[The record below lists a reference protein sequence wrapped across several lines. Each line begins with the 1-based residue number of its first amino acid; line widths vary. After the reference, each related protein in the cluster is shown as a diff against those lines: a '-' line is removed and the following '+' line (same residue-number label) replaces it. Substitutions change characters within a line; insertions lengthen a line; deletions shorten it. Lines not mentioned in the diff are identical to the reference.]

1 MIPTTFL
8 EIIVSNVKL
17 EIMDEPTKHSNIQ
30 DALNSWKAELLDLT
44 GRNQLLYLKNYK
56 SQIEL
61 NDLKFF
67 NLDKFSKDVDQKLIE
82 SEIEINIIDYF
93 EAPVEEK
100 FDETDEE
107 EEASTDTTDVDKQ
120 LDQLLAAMIPD
131 ESLRQTI
138 KTKAFN
144 ELVDNELADKDIS
157 SWTKQTMDVFMTRAE
172 DMYGAMLIDN
182 EMAQIV
188 EEEIVE
194 EVTEEIIEEV
204 TEETFDE
211 VKPLPENP
219 TPEEIA
225 EFLKKFKDKN
235 DK

>member
-1 MIPTTFL
+1 M
-8 EIIVSNVKL
+8 E
-17 EIMDEPTKHSNIQ
+17 EPTKHSNFQ

-61 NDLKFF
+61 NELKFF

-93 EAPVEEK
+93 DAPNEEQL
-100 FDETDEE
+100 DETDDE

-120 LDQLLAAMIPD
+120 LDQLLAALIPD

-144 ELVDNELADKDIS
+144 ELVNNELADKDIN
-157 SWTKQTMDVFMTRAE
+157 SWTKQNMDVFMTRAE
-172 DMYGAMLIDN
+172 DMFGAMLIDN

-194 EVTEEIIEEV
+194 EVTEETV
-204 TEETFDE
+204 DE

-219 TPEEIA
+219 TLEEIA

-235 DK
+235 EK

>member
-1 MIPTTFL
+1 
-8 EIIVSNVKL
+8 
-17 EIMDEPTKHSNIQ
+17 MDKPTKHSNIQ

-67 NLDKFSKDVDQKLIE
+67 NLENFSKDVDQKLIE

-107 EEASTDTTDVDKQ
+107 EEASTDNANVDKQ

-172 DMYGAMLIDN
+172 DMYGAMLIEN
-182 EMAQIV
+182 ENAQTI

-194 EVTEEIIEEV
+194 DVKEEIIEEV
-204 TEETFDE
+204 TEEKVEE

>member
-1 MIPTTFL
+1 M
-8 EIIVSNVKL
+8 E
-17 EIMDEPTKHSNIQ
+17 EPTKHSNIQ
-30 DALNSWKAELLDLT
+30 DALKSWKAELLDLT

-67 NLDKFSKDVDQKLIE
+67 NLENFSKDVDQKLIE

-93 EAPVEEK
+93 EEPVEEQ
-100 FDETDEE
+100 FDETDDE
-107 EEASTDTTDVDKQ
+107 EEASTDTADLDKQ
-120 LDQLLAAMIPD
+120 LDQLLADMIPD

-144 ELVDNELADKDIS
+144 ELVDNELADKDIN

-172 DMYGAMLIDN
+172 DMFGAMLIDN
-182 EMAQIV
+182 DMAQTV

-194 EVTEEIIEEV
+194 EVTEEIVEEV
-204 TEETFDE
+204 TEEIIEE

>member
-1 MIPTTFL
+1 
-8 EIIVSNVKL
+8 
-17 EIMDEPTKHSNIQ
+17 MDEPTKHSNIQ

-67 NLDKFSKDVDQKLIE
+67 NLENFSKDVDQKLIE

-107 EEASTDTTDVDKQ
+107 EEASTDNANVDKQ

-172 DMYGAMLIDN
+172 DMYGAMLIEN
-182 EMAQIV
+182 ENAQTI

-194 EVTEEIIEEV
+194 DVKEKIIEEV
-204 TEETFDE
+204 TEEMVEE

>member
-1 MIPTTFL
+1 
-8 EIIVSNVKL
+8 
-17 EIMDEPTKHSNIQ
+17 MDEPTKHSNIQ

-67 NLDKFSKDVDQKLIE
+67 NLENFSKDVDQKLIE

-93 EAPVEEK
+93 EEPVEEQ
-100 FDETDEE
+100 FDETDDE
-107 EEASTDTTDVDKQ
+107 EEASTDTADLDKQ
-120 LDQLLAAMIPD
+120 LDQLLADMIPD

-144 ELVDNELADKDIS
+144 ELVDNELADKDIN

-172 DMYGAMLIDN
+172 DMFGAMLIDN
-182 EMAQIV
+182 DMAQTV

-194 EVTEEIIEEV
+194 EVTEEIVEEV
-204 TEETFDE
+204 TEEIIEE

>member
-1 MIPTTFL
+1 M
-8 EIIVSNVKL
+8 E
-17 EIMDEPTKHSNIQ
+17 EPTKHSNIQ

-67 NLDKFSKDVDQKLIE
+67 NLENFSKDVDQKLIE

-131 ESLRQTI
+131 KSLRQTI

-172 DMYGAMLIDN
+172 DMFGAMLIDN
-182 EMAQIV
+182 EMAQTV

-204 TEETFDE
+204 TEETVDE

>member
-1 MIPTTFL
+1 
-8 EIIVSNVKL
+8 
-17 EIMDEPTKHSNIQ
+17 MDEPTKHSNIQ

-100 FDETDEE
+100 FNETDEE

-204 TEETFDE
+204 TEETVDE

>member
-1 MIPTTFL
+1 M
-8 EIIVSNVKL
+8 E
-17 EIMDEPTKHSNIQ
+17 EPTKHSNIQ

-61 NDLKFF
+61 NELKFF

-93 EAPVEEK
+93 DAPIEEQL
-100 FDETDEE
+100 DETDDE

-172 DMYGAMLIDN
+172 DMFGAMLIEN
-182 EMAQIV
+182 EMAQTI

-194 EVTEEIIEEV
+194 EV
-204 TEETFDE
+204 
-211 VKPLPENP
+211 
-219 TPEEIA
+219 
-225 EFLKKFKDKN
+225 KKK
-235 DK
+235 

>member
-1 MIPTTFL
+1 
-8 EIIVSNVKL
+8 
-17 EIMDEPTKHSNIQ
+17 MDEPTKHSNIQ

-67 NLDKFSKDVDQKLIE
+67 NLDKFSKDVDQKLIQ

-172 DMYGAMLIDN
+172 DMYGAMLVDN

-204 TEETFDE
+204 TEETVDE

>member
-1 MIPTTFL
+1 
-8 EIIVSNVKL
+8 
-17 EIMDEPTKHSNIQ
+17 MDEPTKHSNIQ

-44 GRNQLLYLKNYK
+44 GRNELLYLKNYK

-107 EEASTDTTDVDKQ
+107 EEASTDNANVDKQ

>member
-1 MIPTTFL
+1 
-8 EIIVSNVKL
+8 
-17 EIMDEPTKHSNIQ
+17 MDEPTKHSNIQ

-67 NLDKFSKDVDQKLIE
+67 NLENFFKDVDQKLIE

-107 EEASTDTTDVDKQ
+107 EEASTDNANVDKQ

-172 DMYGAMLIDN
+172 DMYGAMLIEN
-182 EMAQIV
+182 EMAQTI

-194 EVTEEIIEEV
+194 DVKEEIIEEV
-204 TEETFDE
+204 TEEKVEE

>member
-1 MIPTTFL
+1 M
-8 EIIVSNVKL
+8 E
-17 EIMDEPTKHSNIQ
+17 EPTKHSNIQ

-61 NDLKFF
+61 NELKFF

-93 EAPVEEK
+93 DAPIEEQL
-100 FDETDEE
+100 DETDDE
-107 EEASTDTTDVDKQ
+107 EEASTDNANVDKQ
-120 LDQLLAAMIPD
+120 LDQLLAVMIPD

-172 DMYGAMLIDN
+172 DMYGAMLIEN
-182 EMAQIV
+182 EMAQTI

-194 EVTEEIIEEV
+194 DVKEEIIEEV
-204 TEETFDE
+204 TEEKVEE

>member
-1 MIPTTFL
+1 
-8 EIIVSNVKL
+8 
-17 EIMDEPTKHSNIQ
+17 MDEPTKHSNIQ

-67 NLDKFSKDVDQKLIE
+67 NLENFSKDVDQKLIE

-107 EEASTDTTDVDKQ
+107 EEASTDNANVDKQ

-194 EVTEEIIEEV
+194 EVTEEIVEEV
-204 TEETFDE
+204 TEETVDE

>member
-1 MIPTTFL
+1 
-8 EIIVSNVKL
+8 
-17 EIMDEPTKHSNIQ
+17 MDEPTKHSNIQ

-93 EAPVEEK
+93 EAPVEK
-100 FDETDEE
+100 QLDETDDK
-107 EEASTDTTDVDKQ
+107 EEASTDTADVDKQ
-120 LDQLLAAMIPD
+120 LDQLLAAIIPD

-204 TEETFDE
+204 TEETVDE

>member
-1 MIPTTFL
+1 
-8 EIIVSNVKL
+8 
-17 EIMDEPTKHSNIQ
+17 MDEPTKHRNIQ

-61 NDLKFF
+61 NELKFF

-93 EAPVEEK
+93 DAPVEEK
-100 FDETDEE
+100 FDETDEEE

-120 LDQLLAAMIPD
+120 LDQLLAVMIPD

-172 DMYGAMLIDN
+172 DMYGAMLIEN
-182 EMAQIV
+182 EMAQTI

-204 TEETFDE
+204 TEETVDE

-219 TPEEIA
+219 TPE
-225 EFLKKFKDKN
+225 K
-235 DK
+235 

>member
-1 MIPTTFL
+1 
-8 EIIVSNVKL
+8 
-17 EIMDEPTKHSNIQ
+17 MDEPTKHSNIQ

-131 ESLRQTI
+131 KSLRQTI

-182 EMAQIV
+182 EIAQIV

-204 TEETFDE
+204 TEETVDE

>member
-1 MIPTTFL
+1 
-8 EIIVSNVKL
+8 
-17 EIMDEPTKHSNIQ
+17 MDEPTKHSNIQ

-67 NLDKFSKDVDQKLIE
+67 NLENFSKEVDQKLIE

-100 FDETDEE
+100 FDETDDEE
-107 EEASTDTTDVDKQ
+107 EEASTDNANVDKQ
-120 LDQLLAAMIPD
+120 LDQLLAVMIPD

-144 ELVDNELADKDIS
+144 ELVDNELADKDIN

-172 DMYGAMLIDN
+172 DMYGAMLIEN
-182 EMAQIV
+182 QMAQTI

-194 EVTEEIIEEV
+194 DVKEEIIEEV
-204 TEETFDE
+204 TEEKVEE

>member
-1 MIPTTFL
+1 M
-8 EIIVSNVKL
+8 E
-17 EIMDEPTKHSNIQ
+17 EPTKHSNIQ

-67 NLDKFSKDVDQKLIE
+67 NLENFSKDVDQKLIE

-100 FDETDEE
+100 FDETDDE
-107 EEASTDTTDVDKQ
+107 EEASTDNANVDKQ
-120 LDQLLAAMIPD
+120 LDQLLAVMIPD

-172 DMYGAMLIDN
+172 DMYGAMLIEN
-182 EMAQIV
+182 EMAQTI

-204 TEETFDE
+204 TEETVDE

>member
-1 MIPTTFL
+1 
-8 EIIVSNVKL
+8 
-17 EIMDEPTKHSNIQ
+17 MDEPTKHSNIQ

-67 NLDKFSKDVDQKLIE
+67 NLEKFSKDVDQKLIE
-82 SEIEINIIDYF
+82 SEIEIDIIDYF
-93 EAPVEEK
+93 EAPTEK
-100 FDETDEE
+100 QLDETDEE
-107 EEASTDTTDVDKQ
+107 EETSTDTADVDKH

-144 ELVDNELADKDIS
+144 ELVDNELADKDIN

-172 DMYGAMLIDN
+172 DMFGAMLIDN
-182 EMAQIV
+182 EMAQTV

-194 EVTEEIIEEV
+194 EATEEIVEEA
-204 TEETFDE
+204 TEEIVEE

>member
-1 MIPTTFL
+1 
-8 EIIVSNVKL
+8 
-17 EIMDEPTKHSNIQ
+17 MDEPTKHSNIQ

-67 NLDKFSKDVDQKLIE
+67 NLEKFSKDVDQKLIE
-82 SEIEINIIDYF
+82 SEIEIDIMDYF
-93 EAPVEEK
+93 EAPTEK
-100 FDETDEE
+100 QLDETDEE
-107 EEASTDTTDVDKQ
+107 EETSTDTADVDKH

-144 ELVDNELADKDIS
+144 ELVDNELADKDIN

-172 DMYGAMLIDN
+172 DMFGAMLIDN
-182 EMAQIV
+182 EMAQTV

-194 EVTEEIIEEV
+194 EATEEIVE
-204 TEETFDE
+204 E

-225 EFLKKFKDKN
+225 EFLKKFKDQN

>member
-1 MIPTTFL
+1 
-8 EIIVSNVKL
+8 
-17 EIMDEPTKHSNIQ
+17 MDEPIKHSNIQ

-131 ESLRQTI
+131 KALRQTI

-157 SWTKQTMDVFMTRAE
+157 SWRKQTMDVFMTRAE

-204 TEETFDE
+204 TEETVDE

>member
-1 MIPTTFL
+1 
-8 EIIVSNVKL
+8 
-17 EIMDEPTKHSNIQ
+17 MDEPTKHSNIQ

-67 NLDKFSKDVDQKLIE
+67 NLENFFKDVDQKLIE

-107 EEASTDTTDVDKQ
+107 EEASTDNANVDKQ

-172 DMYGAMLIDN
+172 DMYGAMLIEN
-182 EMAQIV
+182 EMAQTI

-194 EVTEEIIEEV
+194 DVKEKIIEEV
-204 TEETFDE
+204 TEEKVEE